1 MDIEDFMKAFT
12 IIVFIIIGFLIGVA
26 PSYEEIKI
34 QDVKPIENG
43 YYITINNEIYYK
55 EVG

>member
-1 MDIEDFMKAFT
+1 MDIEDFMNAFT
-12 IIVFIIIGFLIGVA
+12 IIVFIILGFLIGVA
-26 PSYEEIKI
+26 TSYEEIKI

-43 YYITINNEIYYK
+43 YYRTINNEIYYK